1 MLAGPVRRP
10 APGKRGALLLQR
22 MVARE
27 SVCLRRLAEG
37 ARSRIVQFD
46 RLLGNAKVTVERLLE
61 GWSER
66 TGAAAAGRHVL
77 AIQDT
82 SEISFRTTA
91 EDRRGLGEIGKG
103 GGRGVLLHAMLGVD
117 AEGGGCLGLV
127 GGAIWTRPGRVEVPH
142 AERVLEEKESRR
154 WLATA
159 ERAKTVL
166 SAAAMVTVIADRE
179 SDIYAEWARLPG
191 PGFHLLT
198 RAMSDR
204 RLAGGGRLFR
214 AAAGFAPAGRNGIE
228 LRARPGRAARRA
240 DLTLRFGRVEI
251 LRPKNTVEPD
261 LPESLGLT
269 LVEVAEP
276 DPPAGVE
283 PVHWRLLTTHRIADA
298 AAAWQVVDWYRARW
312 TIEQLFRVLKLQGLR
327 LEDSQLETAERLL
340 KLTAIATKAACITM
354 QLVHARDG
362 RSAEPAGAA
371 FSEREIAALDTLAL
385 RYAGTTALQTNPHP
399 AHSLAWAA
407 WIIARLGGWDGYPRS
422 KPPGP
427 ITFKHGLQYFLAF
440 AHGWSARDA

>member
-1 MLAGPVRRP
+1 
-10 APGKRGALLLQR
+10 LLER

-27 SVCLRRLAEG
+27 SVCLRRLAAGE
-37 ARSRIVQFD
+37 RSRIVQFD

-66 TGAAAAGRHVL
+66 TGSAAAGRHVL

-82 SEISFRTTA
+82 SEICFKTTA
-91 EDRRGLGEIGKG
+91 ADRRGLGEIGKG
-103 GGRGVLLHAMLGVD
+103 GGRGVLLHAMLAVD

-127 GGAIWTRPGRVEVPH
+127 GGAIWTRPGRVAVPH
-142 AERVLEEKESRR
+142 AERELAAKESRR
-154 WLATA
+154 WLGTA
-159 ERAKTVL
+159 ERAKAVL

-179 SDIYAEWARLPG
+179 GDIYAEWAWLPG

-204 RLAGGGRLFR
+204 RLDGGGTLFQ
-214 AAAGFAPAGRNGIE
+214 AAAGFAVAGRQSIE
-228 LRARPGRAARRA
+228 LRARPGRPARRA
-240 DLTLRFGRVEI
+240 GLELRFGRVRVR
-251 LRPKNTVEPD
+251 RPKNGIEPD
-261 LPESLGLT
+261 LPDSIELT
-269 LVEVAEP
+269 LVEVVEP
-276 DPPAGVE
+276 EPPPGAE
-283 PVHWRLLTTHRIADA
+283 PVHWRLLTTHRVEDA
-298 AAAWQVVDWYRARW
+298 AAAWRIVGWYRARW

-327 LEDSQLETAERLL
+327 LEDSQLESAARLL

-362 RSAEPAGAA
+362 RSGEPAGLV
-371 FSEREIAALDTLAL
+371 FSPAEIAALDTLAQG
-385 RYAGTTALQTNPHP
+385 YAGKTTLQTNPHRV
-399 AHSLAWAA
+399 HSLAWAA
-407 WIIARLGGWDGYPRS
+407 WIIARLGGWDGYPSS